1 MSHRKNGESQGTFSK
16 WVKSTGVVFSTSLL
30 MMTGVAG
37 TASADYSNSCG
48 FMDCCDMPEYVVYAD
63 FLYWQTNPE
72 GLEFARS
79 GFNPNATTAVDA
91 GQIYAPGCE
100 WSPGFRIGAIVDL
113 SCCEWDFFAQYTWLH
128 PNLSKSVAD
137 VANLQASSSSG
148 LDGVALAAASG
159 KYDLH
164 FNVLDFGLGRTFNVN
179 ECFLFRPH
187 FGFKATWQEAK
198 YTVNYRDAG
207 TATSIAD
214 AVNHK
219 TNFNGIGLRGGFDA
233 AWKFSPCFSIVG
245 NLALSAVYSDIEV
258 RRHDNETTTTGSTVS
273 AVEITNQK
281 FDACAVIPVLELFL
295 GIRWDSTVCDCYDIF
310 VALGWEEQVW
320 FNYNRSIRETADAVG
335 PHGALTFQGLTVRAG
350 MGF

>member
-1 MSHRKNGESQGTFSK
+1 MSHRKNGESQRTFSK
-16 WVKSTGVVFSTSLL
+16 WVRNTGVLFSSSLV

-37 TASADYSNSCG
+37 TASADYCNPCG

-72 GLEFARS
+72 GIEFARS
-79 GFNPNATTAVDA
+79 GFNTAGVTEA
-91 GQIYAPGCE
+91 GQVYSPGCE
-100 WSPGFRIGAIVDL
+100 WSPGFRVGAIVDL

-128 PNLSKSVAD
+128 PDMSKTVTDGSNLRALT
-137 VANLQASSSSG
+137 ASG
-148 LDGVALAAASG
+148 LDGVNLTSASG

-198 YTVNYRDAG
+198 YTERYAVG
-207 TATSIAD
+207 TSIVQTNV
-214 AVNHK
+214 VNHK
-219 TNFNGIGLRGGFDA
+219 TEFDGIGLRGGFDA
-233 AWKFSPCFSIVG
+233 SWKFSPCFSIEG
-245 NLALSAVYSDIEV
+245 KLALSAVYSDNEV
-258 RRHDNETTTTGSTVS
+258 RRTDLLNTTTI
-273 AVEITNQK
+273 ANQK
-281 FDACAVIPVLELFL
+281 FDVCAITPVLELFL
-295 GIRWDSTVCDCYDIF
+295 GVRWDSTVCDCYDIF

-320 FNYNRSIRETADAVG
+320 FNHNRSIRESADAVG
-335 PHGALTFQGLTVRAG
+335 PHGALTLQGLTVRAG